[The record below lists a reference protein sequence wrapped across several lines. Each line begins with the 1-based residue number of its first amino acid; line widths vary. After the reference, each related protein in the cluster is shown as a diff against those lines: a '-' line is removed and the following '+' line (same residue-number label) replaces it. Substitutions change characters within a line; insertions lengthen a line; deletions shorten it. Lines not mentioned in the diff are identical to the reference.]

1 MRELLP
7 PRGRAAADL
16 VTHALLLVYCAVLI
30 YYGGAMSLSAFLG
43 ADRSSSLVS
52 FPLFVPYALIPLGAL
67 ALALQASVQA
77 GDAIRRLRTGDRRTS
92 DSG

>member
-30 YYGGAMSLSAFLG
+30 YYDGAMSLSAFLG